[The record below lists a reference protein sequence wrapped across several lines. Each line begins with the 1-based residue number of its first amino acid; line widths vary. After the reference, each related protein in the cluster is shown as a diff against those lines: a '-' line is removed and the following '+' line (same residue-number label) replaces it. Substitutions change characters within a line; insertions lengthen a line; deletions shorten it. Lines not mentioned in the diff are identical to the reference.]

1 MQVGERMDEKSR
13 VDSLE
18 SLEEK
23 PDISHLANR
32 MFDENVVYEE
42 EKPLGREYF
51 DAVHHGGLKPNTD
64 HIVMTRS
71 MYNKS
76 VMKIEENTKAEI
88 KEAKKYI
95 PIYVIIE
102 ILLSI
107 LTVAIN
113 TVCHN
118 IGLEPFIR
126 LSGGVSAAAL
136 MILPA
141 LIYLFTAA
149 TVKKIRRAKKARESA
164 LQRLEQTKQECMM
177 MGTYDALK

>member
-1 MQVGERMDEKSR
+1 MDEKLNNQS
-13 VDSLE
+13 VE
-18 SLEEK
+18 TEEK
-23 PDISHLANR
+23 SDISHLANR
-32 MFDENVVYEE
+32 MFDENVVCEE

-51 DAVHHGGLKPNTD
+51 DAVHHGELKPNTD

-76 VMKIEENTKAEI
+76 VIKIEEDTKAEI

-102 ILLSI
+102 ILLFV

-118 IGLEPFIR
+118 IGLEPLIR

-149 TVKKIRRAKKARESA
+149 TVKKIKRAKTAREKA
-164 LQRLEQTKQECMM
+164 LQRLEQAKQECMM

>member
-1 MQVGERMDEKSR
+1 MDEELNNPSVEK
-13 VDSLE
+13 
-18 SLEEK
+18 EEK
-23 PDISHLANR
+23 TDISYLANR
-32 MFDENVVYEE
+32 MFDENVVSEE

-51 DAVHHGGLKPNTD
+51 DAIHHGELKPNTD

-76 VMKIEENTKAEI
+76 VIKIEENTKAEI

-102 ILLSI
+102 ILLFI

-118 IGLEPFIR
+118 IGIEPLLR

-141 LIYLFTAA
+141 LIYLFTAS
-149 TVKKIRRAKKARESA
+149 TVKKIKRAKKARENA
-164 LQRLEQTKQECMM
+164 LERLEQTKQECMM

>member
-1 MQVGERMDEKSR
+1 MDEKLNNQS
-13 VDSLE
+13 VE
-18 SLEEK
+18 TEEK
-23 PDISHLANR
+23 ADISHLANR
-32 MFDENVVYEE
+32 MFDENVVCEE
-42 EKPLGREYF
+42 EKPFGREYF
-51 DAVHHGGLKPNTD
+51 DAVHYGELKPNTD

-76 VMKIEENTKAEI
+76 VIKIEENTKAEI

-102 ILLSI
+102 ILLFI

-118 IGLEPFIR
+118 IGLEPLIR

-149 TVKKIRRAKKARESA
+149 TVKRIKRAKTAREKA

>member
-1 MQVGERMDEKSR
+1 MDEKLR
-13 VDSLE
+13 VDTLE
-18 SLEEK
+18 STEEK
-23 PDISHLANR
+23 EDISHLANR
-32 MFDENVVYEE
+32 MFDENVVCEE

-51 DAVHHGGLKPNTD
+51 DAVHHGELKPNTD

-95 PIYVIIE
+95 PVYIVIVIS
-102 ILLSI
+102 LYI
-107 LTVAIN
+107 LTVAVN
-113 TVCHN
+113 TVLQS
-118 IGLEPFIR
+118 IGDQVFFM
-126 LSGGVSAAAL
+126 LSSGVTAAAC
-136 MILPA
+136 MILPT
-141 LIYLFTAA
+141 LVFLFTAS
-149 TVKKIRRAKKARESA
+149 TFKKIKRAKKARESA

>member
-1 MQVGERMDEKSR
+1 MDENSKANR
-13 VDSLE
+13 LE
-18 SLEEK
+18 TEEK

-32 MFDENVVYEE
+32 MFDQNVVCEEE

-51 DAVHHGGLKPNTD
+51 DAVHHGELKPNTD

-76 VMKIEENTKAEI
+76 VIKIEEGTKEEI

-102 ILLSI
+102 VLLFV
-107 LTVAIN
+107 LTIAIN

-118 IGLEPFIR
+118 IGLEPLVR

-141 LIYLFTAA
+141 LIFLFTAS
-149 TVKKIRRAKKARESA
+149 TFKKIKKAKKAREKA

>member
-1 MQVGERMDEKSR
+1 MDEKLNNQS
-13 VDSLE
+13 VE
-18 SLEEK
+18 TEEK
-23 PDISHLANR
+23 SDISHLANR
-32 MFDENVVYEE
+32 MFDENVVCEE
-42 EKPLGREYF
+42 EKPFGREYF
-51 DAVHHGGLKPNTD
+51 DAVHHGELKPNTD

-76 VMKIEENTKAEI
+76 VIKIEENTKAEI

-102 ILLSI
+102 ILLCI

-118 IGLEPFIR
+118 IGLEPLIR

-149 TVKKIRRAKKARESA
+149 TVKRIKRAKTAREKA

>member
-1 MQVGERMDEKSR
+1 MNNQSVETEQKN
-13 VDSLE
+13 
-18 SLEEK
+18 
-23 PDISHLANR
+23 DISHLANR
-32 MFDENVVYEE
+32 MFDENIVYEE

-51 DAVHHGGLKPNTD
+51 DAVHHGDLKPNTD

-88 KEAKKYI
+88 KEAIKYI

-102 ILLSI
+102 ILLFI

-118 IGLEPFIR
+118 IGLEPLIR

-149 TVKKIRRAKKARESA
+149 TVKKIKRAKKARENA
-164 LQRLEQTKQECMM
+164 LNRLEQTKQECMM

>member
-1 MQVGERMDEKSR
+1 MDEELNNPSVEK
-13 VDSLE
+13 
-18 SLEEK
+18 EEK
-23 PDISHLANR
+23 TDISYLANR
-32 MFDENVVYEE
+32 MFDENVVFEQ

-51 DAVHHGGLKPNTD
+51 DAVHHGELKPNTD

-76 VMKIEENTKAEI
+76 VIKIEENTKAEI

-102 ILLSI
+102 ILLFI

-118 IGLEPFIR
+118 VGIEPLLR

-141 LIYLFTAA
+141 LIYLFTAS
-149 TVKKIRRAKKARESA
+149 TVKKIKRAKKARENA
-164 LQRLEQTKQECMM
+164 LERLEQTKQECMM

>member
-1 MQVGERMDEKSR
+1 MDEELNNPSVEK
-13 VDSLE
+13 
-18 SLEEK
+18 EEK
-23 PDISHLANR
+23 TDISHLANR
-32 MFDENVVYEE
+32 MFDENVVFEQ

-51 DAVHHGGLKPNTD
+51 DAVHHGELKPNTD

-76 VMKIEENTKAEI
+76 VIKIEENTKAEI

-102 ILLSI
+102 ILLFI

-118 IGLEPFIR
+118 IGIEPLLR

-141 LIYLFTAA
+141 LIYLFTAS
-149 TVKKIRRAKKARESA
+149 TVKKIKRAKKARENA
-164 LQRLEQTKQECMM
+164 LERLEQTKQECMM

>member
-1 MQVGERMDEKSR
+1 MDENLINKI
-13 VDSLE
+13 VE
-18 SLEEK
+18 TEEK

-32 MFDENVVYEE
+32 MFDENIIYEE

-51 DAVHHGGLKPNTD
+51 DAVHHGELRPNTD
-64 HIVMTRS
+64 HIVLTRS

-76 VMKIEENTKAEI
+76 VMKIEENTMAEI

-95 PIYVIIE
+95 PIYVAIVVLLY
-102 ILLSI
+102 ILVVAVNMLSRSI
-107 LTVAIN
+107 GDIVVLSLSSGIN
-113 TVCHN
+113 
-118 IGLEPFIR
+118 
-126 LSGGVSAAAL
+126 AAAY

-141 LIYLFTAA
+141 LVFLFTAS
-149 TVKKIRRAKKARESA
+149 TFKKIKRAKKGRESA